1 MAYRLGNEHALK
13 RSRFYYIILIS
24 GVLFVAFNLRPA
36 ITSIGPLIGMIR
48 DDMGLAN
55 WSVAFLTSLPLIA
68 FALMSPI
75 APKLANKFSNELTL
89 ALGLL
94 VLFVGVCFRS
104 IAIMFFIFLG
114 TLLVGLG
121 IAICNVLL
129 PGVIKEKFPTKVAI
143 MTSLYTTS
151 MSIFA
156 TAAAGLSVPLAEDLQ
171 LGWQKSL
178 LIWGLPAFIGIFLWL
193 YIFNKSERNQKEKTI
208 SFYESSKFDIWKDKL
223 AWQIAIFM
231 GLQSLIY
238 YVTISWLPE
247 MLIDFGMKKTTA
259 GLLLSY
265 FQFIGIPTSFI
276 IPIFAVKFKTQRL
289 LATIVNIL
297 FIVGILFI
305 ILQPTLWVTI
315 IAMTLIGFSSSA
327 NFSLSLT
334 FIAIR
339 AKNARDAAEL
349 SGMAQ
354 TVGYTL
360 AAIGPI
366 FIGFVFDITQNWYIP
381 LFLLIGI
388 TFIII
393 VVGLSAGQ
401 NKYVLDRS

>member
-89 ALGLL
+89 AFGLL

-156 TAAAGLSVPLAEDLQ
+156 TAATGLSVPLAEDLQ

-193 YIFNKSERNQKEKTI
+193 YIFNKRKRNQKEKTI

-297 FIVGILFI
+297 FIVGVLFI